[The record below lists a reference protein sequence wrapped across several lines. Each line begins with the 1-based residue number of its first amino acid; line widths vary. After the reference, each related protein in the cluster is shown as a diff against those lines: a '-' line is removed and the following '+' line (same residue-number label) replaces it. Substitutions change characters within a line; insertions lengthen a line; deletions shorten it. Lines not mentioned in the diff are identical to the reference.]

1 MSASTKRK
9 SPLKTKPLRQA
20 GESVSEQQ
28 RETVLDTGLI
38 WLLVAIAGA
47 TSLSWWA
54 LQLLIEP
61 ALAQT
66 SMLVLGFGA
75 VGLGLWKVHSI
86 KDTVER
92 FRLGAQGERAV
103 ADVLNDLAG
112 SGYRAVHDLQF
123 DNFNVDHVL
132 VGPSG
137 IYVIETKTRSKANV
151 RRNTVRFDG
160 ARVQFNDGPWT
171 DDHVRQTKRQ
181 AQAIEELLR
190 RYMAKASNVRPV
202 LLYPGWWVEGP
213 DQKAA
218 IWVTNH
224 DRFAGFVRKERNR
237 LTNVEVRQIFESLA
251 THQRVHDT

>member
-20 GESVSEQQ
+20 GESVSD
-28 RETVLDTGLI
+28 RFFDVFFDYGAPWISVGSSGILLITFAVLMFWSDPATIQHTMFVFGI
-38 WLLVAIAGA
+38 GAIAIA
-47 TSLSWWA
+47 
-54 LQLLIEP
+54 
-61 ALAQT
+61 
-66 SMLVLGFGA
+66 
-75 VGLGLWKVHSI
+75 LWKLR
-86 KDTVER
+86 R
-92 FRLGAQGERAV
+92 FVSMARSLHLGAQGERAV